1 MFVTGVIPKLR
12 MNTLPSK
19 TWRTLLISIVLCIC
33 PSPLRA
39 EPRLSG
45 LFSDHMVLQQH
56 RDVLI
61 WGLADPGE
69 QIVVSLASQ
78 VRHAF
83 AAGDGR
89 WRVKL
94 PPMNAGGPFLIS
106 VQGKK
111 TILIKDVMVGEVWV
125 LSGQSNMSF
134 PLEAAEGAAADIM
147 KADYPQIRLFS
158 VPQKIAFSPQQS
170 VSSRWEICN
179 PETVKEF
186 SAVGYFFGRELYR
199 KLGVPIGLIH
209 SSWPGTE
216 AGNWATAQS
225 LQDDPALAPILQRWR
240 DTPAETR
247 AVTGHAED
255 FELQFDD
262 FELLPKAATGL
273 KPVMFSN
280 FDDGGSRNIL
290 NGIWTYSWQTAPGTI
305 FTLVRPGRGGSG
317 YAAQISGK
325 LGTADSSKLQAGF
338 DPEDSS
344 ADLSA
349 YAGIR
354 FHCRGRGYFRL
365 RTLQPTI
372 SDWDDYA
379 TASLEALPEWRPVT
393 VWFKDLKQEGWGAA
407 VPFTPESLSG
417 FVVQV
422 VQVSSFSAQP
432 PSGLFS
438 GMIAPVIPYAIR
450 GAAWYQGEANASRA
464 YQYRKL
470 LPALIKGWRA
480 SWGEGDFPFL
490 IVQLP
495 NYGKKENHPTE
506 SDWAELREAQL
517 MALRLPNTGLAV
529 TIDLGE
535 ANDVHPHKKAEVGQ
549 RLALSALGT
558 TYGKNI
564 VYSGPLYESMQLE
577 DNRIRLRFK
586 QVGSGLAAR
595 EGELKGFAVAGTDR
609 VFHWA
614 NAVVDDDT
622 VVVSSSEVPAPVA
635 VRYAWAANPDCN
647 LYNKEGIPAS
657 PFRTDDWPGITANEK

>member
-1 MFVTGVIPKLR
+1 
-12 MNTLPSK
+12 
-19 TWRTLLISIVLCIC
+19 
-33 PSPLRA
+33 
-39 EPRLSG
+39 
-45 LFSDHMVLQQH
+45 
-56 RDVLI
+56 
-61 WGLADPGE
+61 
-69 QIVVSLASQ
+69 
-78 VRHAF
+78 
-83 AAGDGR
+83 
-89 WRVKL
+89 
-94 PPMNAGGPFLIS
+94 

-147 KADYPQIRLFS
+147 KADYPQIRLFT

-170 VSSRWEICN
+170 VSSRWESCN